1 MMKNLFAVHARLRT
15 SIRIVKMIG
24 IIVVVTLGVVA
35 TSFMMTMPAF
45 SAAPPMCGPQKAGA
59 PMFITADC
67 VDPILKEAVIDVDE
81 WRDTPVRHRY
91 VNGRFAGT
99 GSRFSFY
106 FPPSEKFQGRFFQT
120 THQLLTSENADPGS
134 IAFAIASGA
143 YAVQSFP
150 GPKEAIRSVTEA
162 FEGRDPSLGGYR
174 VNAAAAKFSRVL
186 AAKMYGDRRIYGY
199 ISGGS
204 GGAFQ
209 VVASLQNSS
218 GVWNGGVPYVMGSPE
233 SIPNVLTPRIHALR
247 VLKNKF
253 PQIMDAIDPGGSG
266 DMYAGL
272 NQEEQG
278 ALKEATLM
286 GFPPRGWFDYPTM
299 NGGPLALVAGYVPKL
314 DPTYVDD
321 FWTKPGY
328 VGTDPK
334 SSIGKVRIRH
344 DATVVSVTTT
354 GPLTQI
360 KLSSK
365 PDGDLTGADLVI
377 TSGAAAGKS
386 ISLLDLNALGF
397 GLGMSPGQS
406 VPLADKN
413 SVSASGMFGADPA
426 VIASL
431 KPGDKVRVDN
441 SWYLALQTYHRHQVP
456 TPDYYTWNEFRG
468 ADGKPIYPQ
477 RKVLI
482 GPISAFNGA
491 GSLQD
496 GTFNGKMIAIEN
508 LMDIDAIPWQADWY
522 RTKVHEAGRAKNFR
536 LYYIDHADHVG
547 RPSGTRAARL
557 VDYSGALQQALRDLS
572 AWIEKGV
579 QPPDETRYKMVGSQV
594 EVPATAAERKGIQP
608 VVDLKAN
615 GGQRAEVAVGQPVTF
630 TARIETPPKTGQ
642 IVAAE
647 WDFEGAGKYPDVE
660 KLTDFKPTVTLKVTH
675 SFSKPGTYFSVL
687 RATSQREGDSQTPY
701 ARVQNL
707 ARVRVVVK

>member
-1 MMKNLFAVHARLRT
+1 MKNGPVVDERIRT
-15 SIRIVKMIG
+15 NISIVQVIG
-24 IIVVVTLGVVA
+24 IFVVVILGVVA
-35 TSFMMTMPAF
+35 ASFVTAPAF
-45 SAAPPMCGPQKAGA
+45 SAAPPVCGPQKAGA

-67 VDPILKEAVIDVDE
+67 IDPILQEGVIDVDE

-91 VNGRFAGT
+91 VNGHFAGT

-106 FPPSEKFQGRFFQT
+106 FPPPEKFQGRFFQT

-134 IAFAIASGA
+134 IAFAIASGG
-143 YAVQSFP
+143 YAVQSLP
-150 GPKEAIRSVTEA
+150 GPTERISSVAEA

-186 AAKMYGDRRIYGY
+186 AARMYGDRRIYGY

-209 VVASLQNSS
+209 VIASLQNSS
-218 GVWNGGVPYVMGSPE
+218 GVWDGGVPYVMGTPE
-233 SIPNVLTPRIHALR
+233 AIPNVFTIRIHALR
-247 VLKNKF
+247 VLKSKF

-272 NQEEQG
+272 NEEERG

-286 GFPPRGWFDYPTM
+286 GFPPGGWFDYPTL

-321 FWTKPGY
+321 FWTKLGY
-328 VGTDPK
+328 LGTDPK
-334 SSIGKVRIRH
+334 SSIGKARIRH
-344 DATVVSVTTT
+344 DATIVSSTTT

-386 ISLLDLNALGF
+386 ISLLDLSGM
-397 GLGMSPGQS
+397 GLGLGARPGQS
-406 VPLADKN
+406 VPLADKD
-413 SVSASGMFGADPA
+413 SVSASGMFGSDPA

-431 KPGDKVRVDN
+431 KPGDKVRIDN

-456 TPDYYTWNEFRG
+456 TPDYYAWDEFRG
-468 ADGKPIYPQ
+468 SDGKPIYPQ

-496 GTFNGKMIAIEN
+496 GTFNGKMIAIQN
-508 LMDIDAIPWQADWY
+508 LRDIDALPWQADWY
-522 RTKVHEAGRAKNFR
+522 RTKVHEAGRAKDFR
-536 LYYIDHADHVG
+536 LYYMDHADHVG

-572 AWIEKGV
+572 AWVEKGV
-579 QPPDETRYKMVGSQV
+579 QPPDETRYKIVDSQV
-594 EVPATAAERKGIQP
+594 EVPVTAAERKGIQP
-608 VVDLKAN
+608 VVELKAN
-615 GGQRAEVAVGQPVTF
+615 GGPRAEVAVGQAVTF
-630 TARIETPPKTGQ
+630 NARIETPPQTGQ

-647 WDFEGAGKYPDVE
+647 WDFEGVGNYPDTE
-660 KLTDFKPTVTLKVTH
+660 QLRDFGPTVTLEAKHT
-675 SFSKPGTYFSVL
+675 FSKPGTYFPVI
-687 RATSQREGDSQTPY
+687 RVTSQQEEYFGTPY
-701 ARVQNL
+701 ARIQNL
-707 ARVRVVVK
+707 GRVRVIVK

>member
-1 MMKNLFAVHARLRT
+1 MKNGPVVDERIRT
-15 SIRIVKMIG
+15 NISIVQVIG
-24 IIVVVTLGVVA
+24 IFVVVILGVVA
-35 TSFMMTMPAF
+35 ASFVTAPAF
-45 SAAPPMCGPQKAGA
+45 SAAPPVCGPQKAGA

-67 VDPILKEAVIDVDE
+67 IDPILQEGVIDVDE

-91 VNGRFAGT
+91 VNGHFAGT

-106 FPPSEKFQGRFFQT
+106 FPPPEKFQGRFFQT

-134 IAFAIASGA
+134 IAFAIASGG
-143 YAVQSFP
+143 YAVQSLP
-150 GPKEAIRSVTEA
+150 GPTERISSVAEA

-186 AAKMYGDRRIYGY
+186 AARMYGDRRIYGY

-209 VVASLQNSS
+209 VIASLQNSS
-218 GVWNGGVPYVMGSPE
+218 GVWDGGVPYVMGTPE
-233 SIPNVLTPRIHALR
+233 AIPNVFTIRIHALR
-247 VLKNKF
+247 VLKSKF

-272 NQEEQG
+272 NEEERG

-286 GFPPRGWFDYPTM
+286 GFPPGGWFDYPTL

-321 FWTKPGY
+321 FWTKLGY
-328 VGTDPK
+328 LGTDPK
-334 SSIGKVRIRH
+334 SSIGKARIRH
-344 DATVVSVTTT
+344 DATIVSSTTT

-386 ISLLDLNALGF
+386 ISLLDLSGM
-397 GLGMSPGQS
+397 GLGLGARPGQS
-406 VPLADKN
+406 VPLADKD
-413 SVSASGMFGADPA
+413 SVSASGMFGSDPA

-431 KPGDKVRVDN
+431 KPGDKVRIDN

-456 TPDYYTWNEFRG
+456 TPDYYAWDEFRG
-468 ADGKPIYPQ
+468 SDGKPIYPQ

-496 GTFNGKMIAIEN
+496 GTFNGKMIAIQN
-508 LMDIDAIPWQADWY
+508 LRDIDALPWQADWY
-522 RTKVHEAGRAKNFR
+522 RTKVHEAGRAKDFR
-536 LYYIDHADHVG
+536 LYYMDHADHVG

-572 AWIEKGV
+572 AWVEKGV
-579 QPPDETRYKMVGSQV
+579 QPPDETRYKIVDSQV
-594 EVPATAAERKGIQP
+594 EVPVTAAERKGIQP
-608 VVDLKAN
+608 VVELKAN
-615 GGQRAEVAVGQPVTF
+615 GGPRAEVAVGQAVTF
-630 TARIETPPKTGQ
+630 NARIETPPQTGQ

-647 WDFEGAGKYPDVE
+647 WDFEGVGNYPDTE
-660 KLTDFKPTVTLKVTH
+660 QLRDFRPTVTLEAKHT
-675 SFSKPGTYFSVL
+675 FSKPGTYFPVI
-687 RATSQREGDSQTPY
+687 RVTSQQEEYFGTPY
-701 ARVQNL
+701 ARIQNL
-707 ARVRVVVK
+707 GRVRVIVK